1 MASPLPAE
9 PDAGWNTYRRFSE
22 LIVVSVAGH
31 FGFALAYGLFLKQ
44 WAIAAALAGP
54 ALLVLGLYPLFKS
67 SLPPGR
73 IRLLGHVFLLCNVA
87 GLNLA
92 LMWMGLSA
100 STAVWW
106 LVWWPLFVAH
116 IMGVVDGLIWA
127 GLALGSAGLI
137 WANQSQQWVA
147 PHMQA
152 EGNPIAMMQ
161 GAFLLIGVAF
171 GVVVRRAHDLYEKD
185 IQANQHMIDQQHEAL
200 ERRAV
205 KLEAMLQAVQQS
217 SLERTRLF
225 AQISHEVRTPLNGLL
240 GFTQLLARTEL
251 NAQQTMHAEQIK
263 CCGATLLQIIN
274 DVLDFSRLDTHATPL
289 NKEPFKVLQLVNEAV
304 DMMLSIAQQKGVS
317 LVREF
322 PLEEFEAVGDP
333 LRVKQVM
340 LNLLANAVK
349 FTSCGEVAVRCR
361 QLQLES
367 GEPGLYVEV
376 QDSGIGIPPN
386 AIGHLFQPFSQASD
400 ATISQYGGSGLGLA
414 VCKRLIDMMNGRIGV
429 NSEPGKGS
437 LFWFQL
443 PLRGLLNGH

>member
-31 FGFALAYGLFLKQ
+31 FGFAFAYGLFLKQ

-54 ALLVLGLYPLFKS
+54 AVLVLGLYPLFKS
-67 SLPPGR
+67 DLPPGR
-73 IRLLGHVFLLCNVA
+73 IRLLSHVFLLCNVA

-116 IMGVVDGLIWA
+116 ILGVVDGLLWA
-127 GLALGSAGLI
+127 LLALASAGLI
-137 WANQSQQWVA
+137 WANQTQHWVH
-147 PHMQA
+147 PRMPA
-152 EGNPIAMMQ
+152 EGNPIALMQ
-161 GAFLLIGVAF
+161 SAFLLIGAAF
-171 GVVVRRAHDLYEKD
+171 GVVVRRAHDLYERD
-185 IQANQHMIDQQHEAL
+185 IEANQHMIDQQHKAL

-240 GFTQLLARTEL
+240 GFTQLLTRTEL
-251 NAQQTMHAEQIK
+251 SAQQTMHAEQIK
-263 CCGATLLQIIN
+263 SCGATLLQIIN

-289 NKEPFKVLQLVNEAV
+289 NKETFKVVQLANEAV
-304 DMMLSIAQQKGVS
+304 DMMLSIAQQKGVL

-322 PLEEFEAVGDP
+322 PLDEFEAVGDP

-349 FTSCGEVAVRCR
+349 FTAHGAVAVRCR
-361 QLQLES
+361 RLDFDNGL
-367 GEPGLYVEV
+367 PGLYIEV
-376 QDSGIGIPPN
+376 QDSGIGIPPE
-386 AIGHLFQPFSQASD
+386 AIGNLFQPFNQLSD
-400 ATISQYGGSGLGLA
+400 KTIKQYGGSGLGLA
-414 VCKRLIDMMNGRIGV
+414 ICQRLVDMMQGRIGA
-429 NSEPGKGS
+429 SSQPGQGS
-437 LFWFQL
+437 LFWFQV
-443 PLRGLLNGH
+443 PINAA